1 MKDFEKIYS
10 EYFDTVFQ
18 YTLSL
23 CKDEAWAEELTQEA
37 FFKALKNIGTFR
49 GECRLSVWLCQIA
62 KNTFYSEVKRQ
73 QRQADYPLD
82 TIPVT
87 ENIEQQLLNKE
98 TAFELHRLLH
108 RLDDPYKEVFWMR
121 TFGELSFAEIGSLF
135 GKYSRRIKCHLH
147 SHAMAFPVVGCL
159 ARKPYSEIH
168 SSHWI
173 HRDTDT
179 AYCSTSWI
187 LTSRSHPRSLSH
199 FHVSSYTSAAQKL
212 FPLFCFTFR

>member
-49 GECRLSVWLCQIA
+49 GECRIKCLALPDMQKIH
-62 KNTFYSEVKRQ
+62 FIQRFKRQ

-135 GKYSRRIKCHLH
+135 GKSESWARVTYHRAKLKIKE
-147 SHAMAFPVVGCL
+147 GI
-159 ARKPYSEIH
+159 K
-168 SSHWI
+168 
-173 HRDTDT
+173 
-179 AYCSTSWI
+179 
-187 LTSRSHPRSLSH
+187 
-199 FHVSSYTSAAQKL
+199 
-212 FPLFCFTFR
+212 